1 MLGSELPALGQLT
14 AGFASHPQAPRATL
28 AGVCRRRPRREQK
41 ASLQAQGGGPGGAAG
56 IRLGAVCLAARRCQ
70 RRRCPD
76 VAGHILREGG
86 IWEGLRVT
94 QIMSDTFARGL
105 HAAAS
110 ARRWRLSGADGAIC
124 WSLVVTA
131 VGVPLACWPW
141 PLAPVFC
148 STINTVSGID
158 LPSKEKSLAWC
169 SVWRAG
175 PGAER
180 ARSRRPRPRPSSGAA
195 EARGPTAG

>member
-1 MLGSELPALGQLT
+1 MPLGPPWPA
-14 AGFASHPQAPRATL
+14 S
-28 AGVCRRRPRREQK
+28 V
-41 ASLQAQGGGPGGAAG
+41 GGGPDGSRRPPSKPREAGREEPRESGWELFAWLPAGAS
-56 IRLGAVCLAARRCQ
+56 

-76 VAGHILREGG
+76 VAGHILRESG

-195 EARGPTAG
+195 EARGLTAG